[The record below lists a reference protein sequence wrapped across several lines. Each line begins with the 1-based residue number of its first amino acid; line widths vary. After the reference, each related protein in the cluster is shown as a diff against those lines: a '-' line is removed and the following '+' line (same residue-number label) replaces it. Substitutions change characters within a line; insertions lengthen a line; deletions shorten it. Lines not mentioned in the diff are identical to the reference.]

1 MQRQRSLTNLHTQF
15 TSIQVTGI
23 RPMKSHSRHNSPA
36 PGAAAAHTPVKLG
49 DHFQLVLNWYKRS
62 ARGLVGE
69 EIVQGL
75 HISNLMKVLGNPIWN
90 HVYHCWEIELK
101 HMPELQ
107 PYIEHQFDPSKY
119 VYFIEAY
126 NTN

>member
-1 MQRQRSLTNLHTQF
+1 MQSLRSLTNLLTLFTNTQ
-15 TSIQVTGI
+15 VPGI
-23 RPMKSHSRHNSPA
+23 RPMKTHTRHSKPA
-36 PGAAAAHTPVKLG
+36 SSVATAHTPIKLG

-69 EIVQGL
+69 EIIQGL

-90 HVYHCWEIELK
+90 HIYHCWEIELK

-107 PYIEHQFDPSKY
+107 PYIAHQFDPTRY
-119 VYFIEAY
+119 IYFIEAY

>member
-1 MQRQRSLTNLHTQF
+1 MQIPRSLTNLQALF
-15 TSIQVTGI
+15 TSVQVPGI
-23 RPMKSHSRHNSPA
+23 RPMKTHTRQINHA
-36 PGAAAAHTPVKLG
+36 PSATAKRTPVKLG

-107 PYIEHQFDPSKY
+107 PYIAHQFDPSKY

>member
-1 MQRQRSLTNLHTQF
+1 MQPPHSLTNLPTPF
-15 TSIQVTGI
+15 TSIQVAGI
-23 RPMKSHSRHNSPA
+23 RLMKSHSRHNHPA
-36 PGAAAAHTPVKLG
+36 PGAAAKHTPVKLG

-69 EIVQGL
+69 EIIQGL
-75 HISNLMKVLGNPIWN
+75 HISNLMKVLGDPIWN
-90 HVYHCWEIELK
+90 HLYHCWEIELK
-101 HMPELQ
+101 HMPDIQ

-119 VYFIEAY
+119 IYFIEAY